1 MTFAFLAGLDGVAE
15 EGERMSVRGSRST
28 ILNLAVLLLLLG
40 AGAGPARADGLT
52 DAEFDGYL
60 AWLESLLGH
69 AATADTHEAS
79 SRLFPF
85 DLAGDG
91 GADLGLVIAVDPN
104 GSHHGEGGHPGE
116 GGHEIDALV
125 VAGRGL
131 IDLEHELRRP
141 RSRRDVSAHD
151 ALRAARQ
158 YRHAAEYDSALA
170 WYGRAAALDAAGELQ
185 TQIAR
190 ESLATA
196 VAHGD
201 STLVARH
208 LLANLSGEP
217 DAEASVIA
225 LRYLIA
231 HRDEANLARLAAAA
245 DGHGAHDP
253 TLAVWL
259 AYAHS
264 TLGDWTACLDGLR
277 GVLALGAPSPELS
290 APLRAWVLVTVPDM
304 LFLAG
309 DHEGAGA
316 LYRALAASEIP
327 GVATWARLQ
336 GASLDLLGGRHA
348 AASSVFT
355 ALCGDEAAEPWRAF
369 ACEMA
374 KHSENLT
381 RFGAEAQAD
390 VIAHDNDH

>member
-1 MTFAFLAGLDGVAE
+1 MGLAFAVAKDGVAD
-15 EGERMSVRGSRST
+15 EGERMSRRGNRMT
-28 ILNLAVLLLLLG
+28 IATLTVLLLHLG
-40 AGAGPARADGLT
+40 IGPTPARADGLT
-52 DAEFDGYL
+52 DVEFRGYL
-60 AWLESLLGH
+60 AWLQSVLGH
-69 AATADTHEAS
+69 ASTNEHPNAGG
-79 SRLFPF
+79 RLYPF
-85 DLAGDG
+85 DLVGDD
-91 GADLGLVIAVDPN
+91 GAEFAVVVAAD
-104 GSHHGEGGHPGE
+104 GHGGH
-116 GGHEIDALV
+116 GGHGGGDPDADILI

-141 RSRRDVSAHD
+141 RSRRELSSRE
-151 ALRAARQ
+151 ALRVARQ

-170 WYGRAAALDAAGELQ
+170 WYDRAGALDVTGELQ

-201 STLVARH
+201 SAVVARQV
-208 LLANLSGEP
+208 LASLAGEP
-217 DAEASVIA
+217 GAEETVIA

-231 HRDEANLARLAAAA
+231 HRDDSSLARLAAATA
-245 DGHGAHDP
+245 GRAPHDP

-264 TLGDWTACLDGLR
+264 TLGDWPTCLTELR
-277 GVLALGAPSPELS
+277 ALLALGGPDADLS
-290 APLRAWVLVTVPDM
+290 APLQAWVLVAVPDM

-336 GASLDLLGGRHA
+336 VANLDLLGGRHA
-348 AASSVFT
+348 DASTAFA
-355 ALCGDEAAEPWRAF
+355 ALCNDEAAAPWRAF

-374 KHSENLT
+374 EQSEHLT
-381 RFGAEAQAD
+381 RYGAEAKAN
-390 VIAHDNDH
+390 VIASDDDH